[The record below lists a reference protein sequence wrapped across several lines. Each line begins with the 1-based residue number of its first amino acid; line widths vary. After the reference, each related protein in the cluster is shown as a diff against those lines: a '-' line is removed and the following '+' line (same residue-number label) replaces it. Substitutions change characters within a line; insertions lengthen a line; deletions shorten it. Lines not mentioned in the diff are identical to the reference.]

1 MTISRKGSRRV
12 VVDGVPY
19 RWTVRPSP
27 SYLQALA
34 QNPLS
39 FAVADESSAG
49 TTLIVQ
55 LSGPRPEK
63 WLTEPEA
70 TVTPVIIQQ
79 AVRSALARGWRATQR
94 GAPYILELAA
104 RPGPA

>member
-12 VVDGVPY
+12 VVDAVPY

-27 SYLQALA
+27 GYAQALA

-39 FAVADESSAG
+39 FAVANEASPGS
-49 TTLIVQ
+49 TLIVQ
-55 LSGPRPEK
+55 ISGPRPAN
-63 WLTEPEA
+63 WLKEPGA
-70 TVTPVIIQQ
+70 TVTPALVQQ
-79 AVRSALARGWRATQR
+79 AVRSALARGWRATER

-104 RPGPA
+104 RPTPA